1 MPCRGL
7 SLIENTPD
15 SKGLGSHVGLVHDG
29 VGGDDPEGAEEQHEE
44 VLGVGGQ
51 RGHQPVHS
59 LELLRRVSHLDDREY
74 RRLILRPKDASG
86 NLPEKLL
93 HDAGDRV
100 KRVVL
105 NIDQTTLDYMI
116 NPL

>member
-1 MPCRGL
+1 M
-7 SLIENTPD
+7 SVIENTPD
-15 SKGLGSHVGLVHDG
+15 SQGLGSHVGLVHDG

-44 VLGVGGQ
+44 VLGVSRQ
-51 RGHQPVHS
+51 RGHQPVDR
-59 LELLRRVSHLDDREY
+59 LELLHRVSHLDDREDC
-74 RRLILRPKDASG
+74 RLILRAKDAPG
-86 NLPEKLL
+86 NLPEELL

-105 NIDQTTLDYMI
+105 NIDQTTLDYII